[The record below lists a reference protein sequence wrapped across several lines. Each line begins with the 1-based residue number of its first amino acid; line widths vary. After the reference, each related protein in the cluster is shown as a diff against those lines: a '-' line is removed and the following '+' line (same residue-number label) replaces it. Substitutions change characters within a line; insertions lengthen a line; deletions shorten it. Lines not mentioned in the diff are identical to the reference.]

1 MLYLI
6 SIPSF
11 GASFISL
18 ESILYRLDCP
28 MNVPFTV
35 GVPPSEA
42 GSNKG
47 TMVAGG
53 SSDFDSET
61 DAAGLSGILASTFA
75 RSVSRNSFPVPRGSM
90 PYSAGRT
97 AVTSKAAAMMSAATA
112 AFAIL
117 FFEGGWTVTVYV
129 SSVILFLSPAPGW
142 SRIHGTA
149 PWIQHHPKRD
159 LLCNKI
165 SGELESDEDEAAHH

>member
-18 ESILYRLDCP
+18 ESILYRLDWP
-28 MNVPFTV
+28 MNAPFTV
-35 GVPPSEA
+35 GVPPSGA
-42 GSNKG
+42 GSNTG

-53 SSDFDSET
+53 SSDFASEA
-61 DAAGLSGILASTFA
+61 DAAGLSGIFAAAFA
-75 RSVSRNSFPVPRGSM
+75 RSVRRNSFPVPRGSM

-97 AVTSKAAAMMSAATA
+97 AVTSNAAATMRAATV

-129 SSVILFLSPAPGW
+129 SSVILFSQPRGD
-142 SRIHGTA
+142 S
-149 PWIQHHPKRD
+149 
-159 LLCNKI
+159 LCNKI
-165 SGELESDEDEAAHH
+165 SGELVSDE

>member
-11 GASFISL
+11 GAIFISL

-28 MNVPFTV
+28 LTAPFTV
-35 GVPPSEA
+35 GVPPSGA
-42 GSNKG
+42 GSNTG

-61 DAAGLSGILASTFA
+61 DAAGFSGILASAFA
-75 RSVSRNSFPVPRGSM
+75 RSVRRNSFPVPRGSM

-97 AVTSKAAAMMSAATA
+97 AVTSKAVAMMSAATA

-129 SSVILFLSPAPGW
+129 SSVVIV
-142 SRIHGTA
+142 IM
-149 PWIQHHPKRD
+149 QQD
-159 LLCNKI
+159 LR
-165 SGELESDEDEAAHH
+165 